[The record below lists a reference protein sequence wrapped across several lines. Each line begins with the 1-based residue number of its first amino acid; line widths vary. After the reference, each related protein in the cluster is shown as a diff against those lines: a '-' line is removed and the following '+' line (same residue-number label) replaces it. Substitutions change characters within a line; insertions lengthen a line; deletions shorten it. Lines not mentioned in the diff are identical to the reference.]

1 MAHKYSTFTAAF
13 AALNSKYL
21 EAQFWFGYSMD
32 ALADASTDVPNPVD
46 KNHFDNLCLSVAFM
60 LDALNYVLDYNQS
73 AYDRSYMYE
82 SIYWAWKEVW
92 GVEEYELTW
101 QKICEAW
108 AANDFEG
115 RAVTIAFIDRMRQ
128 ILWDEPFS
136 ALWAA
141 RPSLDEG

>member
-1 MAHKYSTFTAAF
+1 MTNAQQAYI
-13 AALNSKYL
+13 
-21 EAQFWFGYSMD
+21 EASD
-32 ALADASTDVPNPVD
+32 PVD
-46 KNHFDNLCLSVAFM
+46 KNHFGWATYAIECLVVAM
-60 LDALNYVLDYNQS
+60 RLMGGYAES
-73 AYDRSYMYE
+73 AYDQSYFYE
-82 SIYWAWKEVW
+82 VVYWANKDAATPP
-92 GVEEYELTW
+92 EYELTW

-141 RPSLDEG
+141 RPSLDEE